1 MMIFLL
7 VVKNNIFGNGKTS
20 AGHRETM
27 TATLTFSEF
36 SDVESIV
43 HISIKTHFSHLERFF
58 STFFRETKINF
69 RAKFAQNPQ
78 KKSALRPLSEE
89 GRALLGVSGEHI
101 SENEGRPKSP
111 DWD

>member
-1 MMIFLL
+1 MWRASFIYLL
-7 VVKNNIFGNGKTS
+7 K
-20 AGHRETM
+20 
-27 TATLTFSEF
+27 
-36 SDVESIV
+36 
-43 HISIKTHFSHLERFF
+43 HISPIWRDFF
-58 STFFRETKINF
+58 QLFFRETKINF